1 MRYETIT
8 PETKAAFLTARLGQ
22 LETEHYQHSIIG
34 AELAADET
42 VSEDERAGNAATLA
56 SLEARLAVLHD
67 ERAELTQD
75 TAEEADEA
83 AARTAPAPA

>member
-56 SLEARLAVLHD
+56 SLQARLTVLHD
-67 ERAELTQD
+67 QRSTLAQD
-75 TAEEADEA
+75 TADEADEA
-83 AARTAPAPA
+83 AARKPADA